1 MSKRIACTMYRADD
15 GSLHETRKQWRSRQS
30 WLDLVHLMELVTID
44 TSDEAAAAMFLSRRD
59 EVTRLLRHAVEP
71 TEEA

>member
-1 MSKRIACTMYRADD
+1 MYRADD